1 VKTRLLILVL
11 WLILSLPAVASDRV
25 IKVGGLDGLNPYA
38 DKEPYRIALAI
49 SGGGARGLATI
60 GLLQAF
66 EEKGIEVT
74 AIAGTSMG
82 GVIGGLYACGYTPQE
97 LRDTLSSLDFSTL
110 LSNSPP
116 RSTMFFTRRQEQG
129 RHLLT
134 IRFDGLRPVIP
145 RALTGAQE
153 LTSLLTRL
161 TNKYNYLAG
170 GDFGKLKIPFKTI
183 ATDIVSGKAMI
194 LESGSLAN
202 AMRATMAFPLAFT
215 GVDKD
220 EQLLMDGGM
229 LIPIPVDIVRG
240 MADEGTLV
248 VAINT
253 TSPLYG
259 TSEELATPVDIA
271 GQVTTIMTADK
282 LQAQLARADFVIVPV
297 DETFSSMDFTYS
309 DSLIDLGYRQGL
321 IAADSIVKAVEA
333 GLKSPAYLW
342 SQSNAFIDGT
352 TGAVVDWSHLVD
364 SQTFT
369 TKDLQDELRVLA
381 RAPDVF
387 EVTATLTSEQV
398 SPSHLDG
405 SGTMVYDTTVSVELV
420 IRQKPSRTTTR
431 IIIIGNFIFDDSVL
445 IAQCD
450 FPNDL
455 ISPDDLQRA
464 ADRIVNHYQVNGFDL
479 AEVQD
484 IKIDFDNEIITF
496 VIDEAIIMRVD
507 VADNERAR
515 DWLIRSYLP
524 FERGKPYSAAAASEG
539 IAALYGTDLFDRVT
553 LDLSPLDTGAL
564 VTARVKEKKNTQLR
578 LGWHWH
584 NMYQSEQF
592 VELLDNNVFGVG
604 MEFLTHAQFGDNRRE
619 FYTGVR
625 IDRIFLTYLT
635 ARLRVHYSTL
645 DRDLYDAEGRAD
657 GIRKEDRWGAGFVL
671 GQQIARLGTVSAGI
685 TIEEVQL
692 KDNRIGADDLLGL
705 RSLHFE
711 SRVETLDRADLPT
724 EGENH
729 QVELR
734 FAGKLIG
741 GDVEFTRFRLLLES
755 YTPLGKY
762 VTYHSRLSLGLSR
775 RGLPP
780 SEKFYAGGLHSFNGF
795 RTNEL
800 SGDKLFL
807 LNQELRF
814 KLPFWLYFSAR
825 FDVGD
830 VYGSAED
837 IKLAKLRQGFG
848 ISLTLD
854 SPIGPIELGWG
865 GGDSPKDNL
874 YFHAGYRF

>member
-1 VKTRLLILVL
+1 MKTRSLIFVL

-25 IKVGGLDGLNPYA
+25 IKVGGLDGLDPYA
-38 DKEPYRIALAI
+38 DKEPYHIALAI
-49 SGGGARGLATI
+49 SGGGARGLSTI

-66 EEKGIEVT
+66 EEKGIEIT

-97 LRDTLSSLDFSTL
+97 LRDTLSHLDFSTL

-116 RSTMFFTRRQEQG
+116 RSTMLFTRRQEQG

-161 TNKYNYLAG
+161 TNKQNYLAG

-183 ATDIVSGKAMI
+183 ATDVVSGEAVIM
-194 LESGSLAN
+194 ESGSLTD

-215 GVDKD
+215 GVEQN

-229 LIPIPVDIVRG
+229 LIPVPVDIVRE
-240 MADEGTLV
+240 MADEGTFV

-259 TSEELATPVDIA
+259 SSEEMASPVDIA

-282 LQAQLARADFVIVPV
+282 LRAQLAKADFVIEPV

-321 IAADSIVKAVEA
+321 IAADSIIATLETGRKD
-333 GLKSPAYLW
+333 PTYFW
-342 SQSNAFIDGT
+342 SEDNDYIDRATGEVFNWSNRTDGQRFTAEDLVSALRT
-352 TGAVVDWSHLVD
+352 TARD
-364 SQTFT
+364 SNI
-369 TKDLQDELRVLA
+369 
-381 RAPDVF
+381 F
-387 EVTATLTSEQV
+387 EVRATLSPKQA

-405 SGTMVYDTTVSVELV
+405 DGEMIFDTSVS
-420 IRQKPSRTTTR
+420 IRLTTHRRPERSSTR
-431 IIIIGNFIFDDSVL
+431 ILMVGNSIFEDSILVS
-445 IAQCD
+445 QCD
-450 FPNDL
+450 FPADLVSPNDL
-455 ISPDDLQRA
+455 RRA
-464 ADRIVNHYQVNGFDL
+464 ADRIVNHYQVNGYDL

-484 IKIDFDNEIITF
+484 IQIDFDSSTITF
-496 VIDEAIIMRVD
+496 VIDEAIIRRIH

-524 FERGKPYSAAAASEG
+524 LKRGEPYSAEAATDG

-553 LDLSPLDTGAL
+553 LDLSPVDTGAL
-564 VTARVKEKKNTQLR
+564 VTVHVKEKKNTQVR

-584 NMYQSEQF
+584 HMYQSEQF

-604 MEFLTHAQFGDNRRE
+604 MEFLTHAQFGDDRRE
-619 FYTGVR
+619 LYSGVR
-625 IDRIFLTYLT
+625 IDRIFLSYLT
-635 ARLRVHYSTL
+635 ASLRIHYSAL
-645 DRDLYDAEGRAD
+645 DRDLYDED
-657 GIRKEDRWGAGFVL
+657 GHTDNIREEDRWGAGFVL
-671 GQQIARLGTVSAGI
+671 GQQIARLGSVSAGI

-692 KDNRIGADDLLGL
+692 QDKRAGTDDLLGL
-705 RSLHFE
+705 RTLHFE
-711 SRVETLDRADLPT
+711 SRVETLDRADFPT

-729 QVELR
+729 EAELR

-741 GDVEFTRFRLLLES
+741 GDVEFTRFHLSLES
-755 YTPLGKY
+755 YYPLSKY
-762 VTYHSRLSLGLSR
+762 VTWHPHVSLGLSR

-780 SEKFYAGGLHSFNGF
+780 SEKFYVGGMYSFNGF
-795 RTNEL
+795 RTSEL
-800 SGDKLFL
+800 SGDKYFL

-814 KLPFWLYFSAR
+814 KLPFWLYLSAR

-830 VYGSAED
+830 VYGSSED

-848 ISLTLD
+848 ISAALD

-865 GGDSPKDNL
+865 GGDSPKDNV
-874 YFHAGYRF
+874 YFHAGFRF